1 MRISVSR
8 AVFFLPAVCHCEER
22 YYCIAMQPS
31 DVVTA
36 VVIGCA
42 LIALGLTP
50 GLFQGLTDGVLRA
63 LLNFR
68 NTLSSPIPI
77 GLPRQPEYKKPH
89 RSPWLAGI
97 GLGLILL
104 SLFGYLTK

>member
-1 MRISVSR
+1 
-8 AVFFLPAVCHCEER
+8 
-22 YYCIAMQPS
+22 MQPR
-31 DVVTA
+31 DVVMA

-50 GLFQGLTDGVLRA
+50 GLFQRLTDGVARA
-63 LLNFR
+63 LLNFH
-68 NTLSSPIPI
+68 NSLLSPVPIT
-77 GLPRQPEYKKPH
+77 LPRPAKDEKPH
-89 RSPWLAGI
+89 RSPWIAGI